1 MWNVPR
7 NASKP
12 KVVILTHL
20 QQVALTFLIGSSF
33 ILNVAQAAAGEVEL
47 VNRDFF
53 TYCST
58 TSERVC
64 KPDSSFPFKVATF
77 SRLNVQYFV
86 PSSHCMSIRISVF
99 LDGKHIHTSGF
110 LGWVGATGDFAKL
123 PLDTGAIDLGI
134 VAEGDHTL
142 SLRAEGQASGCR
154 PVGGGDGI
162 FGGWGGKLRIASESS
177 ALTCTDKRA
186 VLDAKT
192 GIVSIPA
199 IDVQTL
205 DPVTGEST
213 GKLVTVKGQ
222 LKLISGV
229 EDFSFL
235 SETFEV
241 VNSNVAT
248 HDPCHAEYVY
258 ADGKFSNGG
267 KLTLPLVDV
276 QTIVVIPPN
285 IQIPGPTNTYSA
297 TLQQLAKDNLIFHL
311 TDYQT
316 VNSQ

>member
-12 KVVILTHL
+12 KAVILTYL
-20 QQVALTFLIGSSF
+20 KQVALRFLIGSSF
-33 ILNVAQAAAGEVEL
+33 ILNVAQAAAGEVEIL
-47 VNRDFF
+47 NVPDFVVS
-53 TYCST
+53 CST
-58 TSERVC
+58 TGQACEPGYSA
-64 KPDSSFPFKVATF
+64 SFKVATL
-77 SRLNVQYFV
+77 SQVNAQYVVRTAHCSSIKVSFFV
-86 PSSHCMSIRISVF
+86 
-99 LDGKHIHTSGF
+99 DGKQIHTSGF
-110 LGWVGATGDFAKL
+110 LGWVGATGGFAKL
-123 PLDTGAIDLGI
+123 PLDTGTVNLGMLS
-134 VAEGDHTL
+134 AGNHTL
-142 SLRAEGQASGCR
+142 VVKAEGQVSGCN
-154 PVGGGDGI
+154 GGRLAS
-162 FGGWGGKLRIASESS
+162 WGGKLRITNESS
-177 ALTCTDKRA
+177 SSMCADKRA

-192 GIVSIPA
+192 GIVSVPA

-241 VNSNVAT
+241 INPNVAT